1 MDVLSALVERNEK
14 SEMIEKVNVGQHR
27 YFVISF
33 N

>member
-14 SEMIEKVNVGQHR
+14 SEMIEKVNVGHNQ